1 VTTSPNKRAKRTLK
15 KSDIQIGTVV
25 KAMWGGKYYT
35 GKIDKQFENGDY
47 DVYFEQDNSLAKIKS
62 SDIEVL

>member
-1 VTTSPNKRAKRTLK
+1 
-15 KSDIQIGTVV
+15 
-25 KAMWGGKYYT
+25 MWGGKYYT